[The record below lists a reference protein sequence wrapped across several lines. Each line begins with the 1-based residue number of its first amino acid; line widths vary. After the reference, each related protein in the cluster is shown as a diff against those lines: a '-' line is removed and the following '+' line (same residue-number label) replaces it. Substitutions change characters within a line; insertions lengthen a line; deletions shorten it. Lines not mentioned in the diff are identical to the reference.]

1 MGVEPGNDAARRY
14 AAALKAAVQPLLEA
28 GVTQVLLAAE
38 VNVAPSAVSRYLKG
52 ERVAPKSFIEG
63 VADFAIR
70 KEQPLPGDIL
80 DNLHKLRENAEEE
93 GSTTVRLRHA
103 DEQIAR
109 LRDELAHVEETA
121 RHSLNGAVRE
131 ALQGMRR
138 DTAQQLAGMDQQLQ
152 ELNEKLTQERQR
164 AETAEAE
171 RDDLRMTAIDQQRR
185 LGSASDLAR
194 EMNTDLERQQ
204 EEIRL
209 LRQEIKV
216 LRGQVGRLTE
226 ENTVPGVSTQASAA
240 HATFRTGTR
249 EAGAQVPPPPFLL
262 TQRAE
267 QEKNRL
273 AQSGLWPPQSEQP
286 APAPPNPTPSPAA
299 SEFSSFEKPAI
310 GVTWL
315 MCLFAPFF
323 VYLNGAAF
331 AAACASEKGP
341 PWWGL
346 APLAVADLL
355 FTIVGL
361 LVMVAISWFFLW
373 LAELENC
380 YSDPK
385 DGRISIPFNCSAAF
399 SFIGMSAGFFQFT
412 GGDVTSLGLWW
423 LHTFGISG

>member
-28 GVTQVLLAAE
+28 GVTQKRLAAE
-38 VNVAPSAVSRYLKG
+38 LHFAESTVSRFLNG
-52 ERVAPKSFIEG
+52 GRIAPKTFIEG
-63 VADFAIR
+63 VADFATR
-70 KEQPLPGDIL
+70 RGQSLPDL
-80 DNLHKLRENAEEE
+80 DNLLKLCEQAEEE
-93 GSTTVRLRHA
+93 GSITVRLRYA
-103 DEQIAR
+103 DEQIER
-109 LRDELAHVEETA
+109 LKDELAHVEETA
-121 RHSLNGAVRE
+121 RNSLNGAVRE
-131 ALQGMRR
+131 AIQGMRS

-152 ELNEKLTQERQR
+152 ELNEELTQERQR

-171 RDDLRMTAIDQQRR
+171 RDTLRTTASDQQRR
-185 LGSASDLAR
+185 LGSASDLVR

-226 ENTVPGVSTQASAA
+226 EKTVPGVSTQASAA

-249 EAGAQVPPPPFLL
+249 DAGAQMPPLWQAAL
-262 TQRAE
+262 RAE
-267 QEKNRL
+267 HEKNRL
-273 AQSGLWPPQSEQP
+273 AEAGWGSPLPEQP
-286 APAPPNPTPSPAA
+286 TPAAPNPTLSPA
-299 SEFSSFEKPAI
+299 SSKLSTFAKFAI
-310 GVTWL
+310 GVIWL
-315 MCLFAPFF
+315 ICLLAPVF

-361 LVMVAISWFFLW
+361 LIMVAIGYFFLF
-373 LAELENC
+373 LAESEI
-380 YSDPK
+380 SEDD
-385 DGRISIPFNCSAAF
+385 DGINIPFVCSCVF
-399 SFIGMSAGFFQFT
+399 SFWGMIVGFIHFC
-412 GGDVTSLGLWW
+412 GGHVTSPGLWW